1 MNARAS
7 QDSPSDLR
15 PCVAHVIHRL
25 DVGGME
31 NGLVN
36 LLNHMPAERYR
47 HAIICMT
54 DYTRFSERLQR
65 EDVTLHAL
73 HKREGKDLGVHWR
86 LWRLLRELRPA
97 IVHTRNLATL
107 EAQVIA
113 TLAGVRARVHGEH
126 GWDIADLDGSRDK
139 HRHMRRLVRP
149 LVGRYIALSRHQMD
163 YLQQRIGVS
172 PERLTHIYNGVDTR
186 RFHPR
191 EGVRTGPWPSN
202 FAGPEDIVIGSVMRM
217 QAVKAPLD
225 LVEAFIALR
234 ENAPVPFDRLRL
246 VIVGEGPLRESA
258 LQRLEAAGVAQ
269 QAWLPGARED
279 IPQCLR
285 AMDLFILPSLAE
297 GICNTILEAMASG
310 LPVIATK
317 VGGNPDLVAP
327 GETGTLVPAGMPA
340 ALADAIADGLAS
352 PDARERMGQ
361 AARARAKAQF
371 SMDAMVEGY
380 LGVYDNLLDKANAR
394 TPSVRAGSRR
404 RQHGT
409 MGR

>member
-73 HKREGKDLGVHWR
+73 HKREGKDLGVHRR

>member
-1 MNARAS
+1 MNTRTP
-7 QDSPSDLR
+7 QDSAADPR

-65 EDVTLHAL
+65 DDISLHAL
-73 HKREGKDLGVHWR
+73 HKREGKDFGVHRR

-107 EAQVIA
+107 EGQVTA
-113 TLAGVRARVHGEH
+113 ALAGVRARVHGEH
-126 GWDIADLDGSRDK
+126 GWDIADLNGSRDK
-139 HRHMRRLVRP
+139 HRYMRRLVRP

-163 YLQQRIGVS
+163 YLQQRVGIGS
-172 PERLTHIYNGVDTR
+172 ERLTHICNGVDTG

-191 EGVRTGPWPSN
+191 EGTRTGPWPPG

-234 ENAPVPFDRLRL
+234 ENTPVPFDRLRL
-246 VIVGEGPLRESA
+246 VIVGDGPLREQA
-258 LQRLEAAGVAQ
+258 RQRLEAAGVAQ

-285 AMDLFILPSLAE
+285 AMDLFVLPSLAE

-310 LPVIATK
+310 LPVIATD
-317 VGGNPDLVAP
+317 VGGNPDLVTP
-327 GETGTLVPAGMPA
+327 GKTGALVPAGAPA
-340 ALADAIADGLAS
+340 ALAEAIRDALAS
-352 PDARERMGQ
+352 PDTRKRMGQ
-361 AARARAKAQF
+361 AARIRAEAAF
-371 SMDAMVEGY
+371 SLDAMVAGY
-380 LGVYDNLLDKANAR
+380 LGVYDSLLDRANAR
-394 TPSVRAGSRR
+394 TPSVRAGGRR
-404 RQHGT
+404 RQHET